1 MSNSDTSQ
9 PDWQDDS
16 LGLTQER
23 FGFTLFVSLCV
34 HAVLILGV
42 GFTVASQRPDN
53 MLDITLATFESE
65 LAPEDADFLAQANQ
79 QGSGSESEAL
89 APATDVE
96 ARFSDTVIRD
106 VEEFLEERPTSP
118 PTAEAPSIATR
129 SETALQNSEVQE
141 PVEEPEAELERVEPQ
156 EPSDAIASLQAQLD
170 LHRQAYANRPRR
182 YTLTSAST
190 KQDADALY
198 LDTWRKRIEAVGN
211 VNYPRDA
218 SAAGIYGSLRMMVAL
233 NPDGSVKD
241 IRILRSSGERVLDE
255 AAIRIVQLAAP
266 FEPFSADLRSRVD
279 VLEIIRTWQFHR
291 GDTFTSF

>member
-1 MSNSDTSQ
+1 MSAATSQ

-16 LGLTQER
+16 LGPTQER

-42 GFTVASQRPDN
+42 SFTVASSRPDR
-53 MLDITLATFESE
+53 MLDITLATFESAE
-65 LAPEDADFLAQANQ
+65 APEDADFLAQANQ
-79 QGSGSESEAL
+79 LGSGSEDQVL

-106 VEEFLEERPTSP
+106 VADFLEERPTSP
-118 PTAEAPSIATR
+118 PAVETPRIATR
-129 SETALQNSEVQE
+129 SDAMTEDSVVRDPLDDAE
-141 PVEEPEAELERVEPQ
+141 PDTERVERQ
-156 EPSDAIASLQAQLD
+156 QASEDIASLQAQLD

-198 LDTWRKRIEAVGN
+198 LDGWRKRIEAVGN
-211 VNYPRDA
+211 INYPHEA

-233 NPDGSVKD
+233 NPDGTVRD

-255 AAIRIVQLAAP
+255 AAVRIVQLAAP

-291 GDTFTSF
+291 GDTFSSF

>member
-1 MSNSDTSQ
+1 CAVRHRHRRPIDGLHRRAPAALLRAMSNSDTSQ
-9 PDWQDDS
+9 PDLLDDS

-42 GFTVASQRPDN
+42 GFTVASQRPDS

-118 PTAEAPSIATR
+118 PTAEAP
-129 SETALQNSEVQE
+129 
-141 PVEEPEAELERVEPQ
+141 
-156 EPSDAIASLQAQLD
+156 
-170 LHRQAYANRPRR
+170 
-182 YTLTSAST
+182 
-190 KQDADALY
+190 
-198 LDTWRKRIEAVGN
+198 
-211 VNYPRDA
+211 
-218 SAAGIYGSLRMMVAL
+218 
-233 NPDGSVKD
+233 
-241 IRILRSSGERVLDE
+241 
-255 AAIRIVQLAAP
+255 
-266 FEPFSADLRSRVD
+266 
-279 VLEIIRTWQFHR
+279 
-291 GDTFTSF
+291 

>member
-1 MSNSDTSQ
+1 MSRDTSQ

-16 LGLTQER
+16 LGPTQER

-42 GFTVASQRPDN
+42 SFTVASTRPDR
-53 MLDITLATFESE
+53 MLDITLALFESAE
-65 LAPEDADFLAQANQ
+65 APEDADFLAQANQ
-79 QGSGSESEAL
+79 VGSGSEDQVL

-106 VEEFLEERPTSP
+106 VADFLEERPTSP
-118 PTAEAPSIATR
+118 PATETPRIATR
-129 SETALQNSEVQE
+129 SDAMTEDSVVRDPLDDAE
-141 PVEEPEAELERVEPQ
+141 PDTERVERQ
-156 EPSDAIASLQAQLD
+156 DASEDIASLQAQLD

-198 LDTWRKRIEAVGN
+198 LDSWRKRIEAVGN
-211 VNYPRDA
+211 VNYPHEA

-233 NPDGSVKD
+233 NPDGSVRD

-255 AAIRIVQLAAP
+255 AAVRIVQLASP

>member
-1 MSNSDTSQ
+1 MSRDTSQ

-16 LGLTQER
+16 LGPTQER

-42 GFTVASQRPDN
+42 SFTVASTRPDR
-53 MLDITLATFESE
+53 MLDITLALFESAE
-65 LAPEDADFLAQANQ
+65 APEDADFLAQANQ
-79 QGSGSESEAL
+79 LGSGSEDQVL

-106 VEEFLEERPTSP
+106 VADFLEERPTSP
-118 PTAEAPSIATR
+118 PATETPRIATR
-129 SETALQNSEVQE
+129 SDAMTEDSVVRDPLDDAE
-141 PVEEPEAELERVEPQ
+141 PDTERVERQ
-156 EPSDAIASLQAQLD
+156 DASEDIASLQAQLD

-198 LDTWRKRIEAVGN
+198 LDSWRKRIEAVGN
-211 VNYPRDA
+211 VNYPHEA

-233 NPDGSVKD
+233 NPDGSVRD

-255 AAIRIVQLAAP
+255 AAVRIVQLASP